1 MLNHVRFVVVHL
13 LRWKQF
19 QDITG
24 QNATDANPEPAMVEV
39 KKKHSNDE
47 INEPLEIIME
57 VFMYKITATIEKEG
71 GTPTNWTRYSK
82 TKLTKSE
89 CEKMLSG
96 KKEAGVS
103 REQKVKLINFNCE
116 QLQSSWIALYSN

>member
-1 MLNHVRFVVVHL
+1 M
-13 LRWKQF
+13 K
-19 QDITG
+19 
-24 QNATDANPEPAMVEV
+24 
-39 KKKHSNDE
+39 
-47 INEPLEIIME
+47 

-82 TKLTKSE
+82 SKLTKSE

-103 REQKVKLINFNCE
+103 REQKVKLISPRITAEGYNVKGRGFTNYILMADDMLPAE
-116 QLQSSWIALYSN
+116 SK